1 MVDGIADPEME
12 LHCIRGER
20 KAGWEDS
27 GRGGWRRPEGRMG
40 GERKAGFAG
49 SGRLDGRIPEGVVG
63 GGRKAGREENA
74 RPDRCQEDRVVVQK
88 ADWKRRE

>member
-1 MVDGIADPEME
+1 ME
-12 LHCIRGER
+12 LQILRWSCIASVE
-20 KAGWEDS
+20 
-27 GRGGWRRPEGRMG
+27 
-40 GERKAGFAG
+40 
-49 SGRLDGRIPEGVVG
+49 SGRLDGRIAEGVVG